1 MFAKTS
7 RICPSDGV
15 CRQAG
20 LSSTRSVA
28 RAIRLRPGHGLLGC
42 REAEAN
48 GSYVSSSL
56 VREVAILGGD
66 VSALVPAPVYAALSA
81 KLSG

>member
-48 GSYVSSSL
+48 GSYALSSL
-56 VREVAILGGD
+56 TPVEGAYPPAYNLGRR
-66 VSALVPAPVYAALSA
+66 PH
-81 KLSG
+81 